1 MSTPEFSRRIKLDEV
16 GMTPKMFRVEAD
28 PAELAALAERFGL
41 AALEHL
47 SAEISLSREAA
58 GVRARGRTTAA
69 LNQICVVSGQPVPA
83 SVDEPLDVLFA
94 FAATDGAEEE
104 LELDA
109 ADCDVLPLEGEG
121 VDLGELAAETMSLAL
136 DPYPRLSDD
145 ALADYRKL
153 LMSEEEAARQ
163 AEAAQAN
170 RNPFAVLKKRD

>member
-1 MSTPEFSRRIKLDEV
+1 MSAPEFSHRIKLDEV
-16 GMTPKMFRVEAD
+16 GMTPRVYRIAAE

-41 AALEHL
+41 AELERL

-58 GVRARGRTTAA
+58 GVRARGRVSAA
-69 LNQICVVSGQPVPA
+69 LSQICVVSGQPVPA

-94 FAATDGAEEE
+94 FTSPDASEEE

-163 AEAAQAN
+163 AEAAQAS